1 MSISEKI
8 NSLRK
13 ELPSYVKIV
22 AVSKTRS
29 PEEVLE
35 AYHAG
40 QMIFGENK
48 AQELLYKQPLLPAD
62 IHWHFLGHLQTNKVK
77 QIIPFIRLIHSLDS
91 IKLLRIIN
99 KEAILINRT
108 IDCLLQFHIAT
119 EETKFGLD
127 MMEATELVQIIKK
140 EKITHVAI
148 KGVMGMASFTDDQ
161 QLIRKEFQTLRSYF
175 TQLKQEFY
183 PEDNEFSELSFG
195 MSGDYLLAIQEGS
208 TMIRIGTA
216 IFGERNYH

>member
-29 PEEVLE
+29 PEEILE

-48 AQELLYKQPLLPAD
+48 AQELLSKQPLLPPD

-127 MMEATELVQIIKK
+127 LMEATELIQTINK
-140 EKITHVAI
+140 EKINNVAI

-183 PEDNEFSELSFG
+183 PDDNEFSELSFG

>member
-29 PEEVLE
+29 PEEILE

-48 AQELLYKQPLLPAD
+48 AQELLYKQPLLPPD

-77 QIIPFIRLIHSLDS
+77 QIIPFISLIHSLDS
-91 IKLLRIIN
+91 VKLLRIIN

-127 MMEATELVQIIKK
+127 MMEATELIQTINK
-140 EKITHVAI
+140 EKINNVAI
-148 KGVMGMASFTDDQ
+148 KGVMGMASFTDDE

-183 PEDNEFSELSFG
+183 PENNEFSELSFG